1 MFALLRALYASE
13 DVVAGILFLWARLVA
28 KGSTVDGFPGEEPK
42 GKRPKRVSGG
52 GGGCGEDDV
61 LLTAKLVDEYIALL
75 WPVRLVTS

>member
-1 MFALLRALYASE
+1 MFALLRALYAGE

-52 GGGCGEDDV
+52 GGGGEDDV
-61 LLTAKLVDEYIALL
+61 LPTAKLVDEYIALL